1 MVAQTKI
8 NWNDVTIILSWRR
21 VEVDEKKGK
30 KNGRLVHCRYSSV
43 GPKMIMVLKKLERPI
58 GRGE

>member
-21 VEVDEKKGK
+21 VEVDEKKGGK
-30 KNGRLVHCRYSSV
+30 K
-43 GPKMIMVLKKLERPI
+43 KED
-58 GRGE
+58 